1 MKNIWIIPFSA
12 LMMSL
17 PFASCTQTDALDDL
31 KGQNENTSGNNKD
44 LVWTSFKAYIPQLN
58 SGSRTS
64 LEEGNNVYW
73 NDGDAIA
80 ITARISDYESY
91 KCVTKIEEGKAPTA
105 DFEGEVSSNLSI
117 YFAFYPYDLLYRHSS
132 TSTFFTIP
140 SVQQAVAGS
149 FANNINP
156 SWAETEKLGG
166 SLHFTNLASLI
177 KFTITDGAE
186 DLKSVRLTSNK
197 TDVVL
202 SGDMKYD
209 LMDPENPKWSAA
221 VEGLTGYNSSSV
233 VMEGNFESGCTYYF
247 VVAPFKDALADGF
260 KLTFEKNDGTTHVVN
275 GKSGIINELNSSQI
289 YNIGNVSL
297 AGAEFK
303 HCISDMKFIAAV
315 EKCYSNFGWTKNEDG
330 TVPLTEGNLAL
341 MSSVTYLKITDAD
354 LYNLDC
360 LKYFTGLIELRSF
373 DGNSL
378 GKVDLRANKLLK
390 YIELINSD
398 VTELNIEGLTN
409 LERLSCNGNSLKEL
423 NVKGLTNLYKLEC
436 SNNQLTELDLSDCKS
451 LTHLS
456 CEYNNL
462 TSLDLSNNGSINN
475 LSCGK
480 NNIASLEVSHLT
492 GLELLSCYNNP
503 ISELNIGNLTSM
515 QILYVYNTNISNL
528 DLSGLTKL
536 MSLNIS
542 RTGIRDL
549 DLSLYPDLEDLYCA
563 DIPEFKSTL
572 DFSNNPKLRQ
582 LFCENSGISE
592 LNLSKNY
599 ELEALSCYGNK
610 ISKLD
615 LINNQRLTML
625 DCRDQQLE
633 NGAKLMLYLSIVMK
647 DFWYNMEN
655 SHLSTVDVYFDN
667 SVNSSGSH
675 DSFDE
680 EDCDDV
686 WKK

>member
-64 LEEGNNVYW
+64 LEEGNSVYW
-73 NDGDAIA
+73 NNGDAIA
-80 ITARISDYESY
+80 VTALTGEHETY
-91 KCVTKIEEGKAPTA
+91 KCVTEIEEGKAPTA
-105 DFEGEVSSNLSI
+105 DFEGEVYSGLNG
-117 YFAFYPYDLLYRHSS
+117 YFAFYPYGLLYKHYS
-132 TSTFFTIP
+132 TTTYFTIP
-140 SVQQAVAGS
+140 SVQQAIAGS

-156 SWAETEKLGG
+156 SWASTDKLGG

-202 SGDMKYD
+202 SGDVLYD
-209 LMDPENPKWSAA
+209 STDPENPQWIDTT
-221 VEGLTGYNSSSV
+221 EGLTGYNSSSV
-233 VMEGNFESGCTYYF
+233 VMEGNFKSGCTYYF
-247 VVAPFKDALADGF
+247 VIAPFKNALADGF
-260 KLTFEKNDGTTHVVN
+260 TLTFEKNDGTTHVVN
-275 GKSGIINELNSSQI
+275 GKSGVINELISSQI
-289 YNIGNVSL
+289 YNIGSVSL

-315 EKCYSNFGWTKNEDG
+315 EDCYNDFGWTKNEDG
-330 TVPLTEGNLAL
+330 TVPLTEENLAL
-341 MSSVTYLKITDAD
+341 MSSVTYLRITGAD
-354 LYNLDC
+354 LYSLDC
-360 LKYFTGLIELRSF
+360 LKYFTGLYELDSF
-373 DGNSL
+373 RGNSL
-378 GKVDLRANKLLK
+378 GKVDLRANKMLK
-390 YIELINSD
+390 SIYLNYCD
-398 VTELNIEGLTN
+398 VTELNVEGLTN
-409 LERLSCNGNSLKEL
+409 LEKLNCEGNSLKEL
-423 NVKGLTNLYKLEC
+423 NVKGLTNLHVLNC
-436 SNNQLTELDLSDCKS
+436 GSNQLTELDLSECGGITS
-451 LTHLS
+451 LS
-456 CEYNNL
+456 CQRNNL
-462 TSLDLSNNGSINN
+462 TSLDLSNNSTIFN
-475 LSCGK
+475 LECDN
-480 NNIASLEVSHLT
+480 NNISSLDVSNLT
-492 GLELLSCYNNP
+492 DLEFLKCYNNP
-503 ISELNIGNLTSM
+503 ISELDVSKLTSL
-515 QILYVYNTNISNL
+515 QFLYIQYTDISNL

-542 RTGIRDL
+542 RTGIREL
-549 DLSLYPDLEDLYCA
+549 DLSLYPDLESLSCN
-563 DIPEFKSTL
+563 DIPQFMSTL
-572 DFSNNPKLRQ
+572 DFSNNPKLKQ
-582 LFCENSGISE
+582 LFCQNSDILE

-599 ELEALSCYGNK
+599 ELEALSCYANK

-625 DCRDQQLE
+625 DCKDQQLE

-680 EDCDDV
+680 ENCDDV